1 MKPADDARD
10 LDELLEFFRLGPKD
24 LQRLERVGPD
34 FEAASER
41 LVEEFYQHLLRFE
54 PTQKLLG
61 EAAVRERLRGVQRD
75 YLMSLTKPV
84 IDTDY
89 VAERVTIGEVHERVG
104 LETRWYLGAYSL
116 YFSLLQPVIQARKDL
131 SEAERSRTL
140 AALTK
145 RLLLDAEIA
154 ISQYIDR
161 RERELYALNQAL
173 TQASQALTREVDE
186 TSQDLRRTR
195 IRARAA
201 EQLASVAT
209 LVTGLAHEI
218 GTPMGVLRGH
228 AEALEGA
235 VEGERANWRLRMI
248 IEQLDRITSI
258 MQSLLNIARPHEAM
272 KVLIELGE
280 VVETAGAFLADKFSR
295 REIVFRFELSGDCRV
310 QGDPEKFQ
318 QVFLNLF
325 LNAVDAIGRGGTLHV
340 RLEGDPK
347 EGVQVRVV
355 DDGTGMSPETLAE
368 IFAPFYTTKEAGHG
382 SGLGLM
388 VVKGIIEEHGG
399 RIEVESAPGDGT
411 EFAIWLPAYLAVA
424 QDDASAQAEP
434 RGRD

>member
-1 MKPADDARD
+1 
-10 LDELLEFFRLGPKD
+10 
-24 LQRLERVGPD
+24 
-34 FEAASER
+34 
-41 LVEEFYQHLLRFE
+41 
-54 PTQKLLG
+54 
-61 EAAVRERLRGVQRD
+61 
-75 YLMSLTKPV
+75 
-84 IDTDY
+84 
-89 VAERVTIGEVHERVG
+89 
-104 LETRWYLGAYSL
+104 
-116 YFSLLQPVIQARKDL
+116 
-131 SEAERSRTL
+131 
-140 AALTK
+140 
-145 RLLLDAEIA
+145 
-154 ISQYIDR
+154 
-161 RERELYALNQAL
+161 
-173 TQASQALTREVDE
+173 
-186 TSQDLRRTR
+186 
-195 IRARAA
+195 
-201 EQLASVAT
+201 
-209 LVTGLAHEI
+209 
-218 GTPMGVLRGH
+218 
-228 AEALEGA
+228 
-235 VEGERANWRLRMI
+235 MI

-424 QDDASAQAEP
+424 QDEASAQAEP
-434 RGRD
+434 RVRD